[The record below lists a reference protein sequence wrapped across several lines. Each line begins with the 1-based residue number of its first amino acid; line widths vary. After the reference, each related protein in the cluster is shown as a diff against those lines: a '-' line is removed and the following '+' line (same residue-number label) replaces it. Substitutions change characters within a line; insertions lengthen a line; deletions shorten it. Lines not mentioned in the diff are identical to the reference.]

1 MKRTIR
7 DLVDL
12 EGKKVLLRVDFNVPH
27 DKYGEILDITRIEEE
42 IPTMKYLVEK
52 GAKLIVLSHMG
63 RPDGFDI
70 NLSMW
75 PISLILL
82 RYFPGKV
89 EFYQKKVNEDV
100 KKKIDAMANGS
111 ILLLE
116 NVRFYK
122 GETTND
128 PELAKEFASLADI
141 FVFDAFATSHR
152 KHASTYGASCLLPN
166 AIGFLVEKEVN
177 ALERAIKEPQRPF
190 VAIFGG
196 LKVEDKIKVLN
207 NIVEKADVILIGG
220 GMAYP
225 FLAAKGIGVG
235 ISNATS
241 ECVTIAKSII
251 DKAERLGKKLV
262 LPVDHVAV
270 KEGERTSKPFVTKTL
285 SGNMLGKDIGP
296 ATIKLFK
303 KEIAKAGQVVWNG
316 PLGQYEEKGFKRGT
330 GEIAIAVA
338 NRKCFSV
345 VGGGDSVNAVKSCG
359 LQGKI
364 SHISTGGGATMK
376 FLEGT
381 TLPCIEIIQERI
393 L

>member
-12 EGKKVLLRVDFNVPH
+12 EGKKVLLRADFNVPH
-27 DKYGEILDITRIEEE
+27 DKYGEILDTTKIEKE
-42 IPTMKYLVEK
+42 IPTMKYLIER

-70 NLSMW
+70 NLSLW
-75 PISLILL
+75 PISLLL
-82 RYFPGKV
+82 LKYFPGKV
-89 EFYQKKVNEDV
+89 EFFQKKVGEDL
-100 KKKIDAMANGS
+100 KKKIDSMANGS

-141 FVFDAFATSHR
+141 FVFDAFAASHR

-177 ALERAIKEPQRPF
+177 ALDRIVKDLQRPF

-196 LKVEDKIKVLN
+196 LKVDDKIKVLN

-225 FLAAKGIGVG
+225 FLAAKDIGVG

-241 ECVTIAKSII
+241 DCVSIAKSII
-251 DKAERLGKKLV
+251 DKVEKLGKKLV
-262 LPVDHVAV
+262 LPIDHVAV
-270 KEGERTSKPFVTKTL
+270 REGEKTSRPFVTKSLT
-285 SGNMLGKDIGP
+285 GNMLGKDIGP

-303 KEIAKAGQVVWNG
+303 QEIAKAGQIVWNG
-316 PLGQYEEKGFKRGT
+316 PLGQYEEKGFKKGT
-330 GEIAIAVA
+330 KEIAIAVA
-338 NRKCFSV
+338 KTKCFSV
-345 VGGGDSVNAVKSCG
+345 VGGGDSVNAIKSCG
-359 LQGKI
+359 LENKI
-364 SHISTGGGATMK
+364 SHLSTGGGATMK

-381 TLPCIEIIQERI
+381 TLPCIEIIQEKI

>member
-12 EGKKVLLRVDFNVPH
+12 EGKKVLLRADFNVPH
-27 DKYGEILDITRIEEE
+27 DKYGGILDTTRIEKE
-42 IPTMKYLVEK
+42 IPTMKYLIEK

-70 NLSMW
+70 NLSLW

-89 EFYQKKVNEDV
+89 EFFQKKVGEDL
-100 KKKIDAMANGS
+100 KKKIDSMANGS

-166 AIGFLVEKEVN
+166 AIGLLVEKEVK
-177 ALERAIKEPQRPF
+177 ALDRTIKDPQRPF

-196 LKVEDKIKVLN
+196 LKVDDKIKVLN
-207 NIVEKADVILIGG
+207 NIAEKADVILIGG

-241 ECVTIAKSII
+241 DCVSIAKSII
-251 DKAERLGKKLV
+251 DKVEKLGKKLV
-262 LPVDHVAV
+262 LPIDHVAV
-270 KEGERTSKPFVTKTL
+270 REGEKTSRPFVTKTL
-285 SGNMLGKDIGP
+285 TGNMLGKDIGP

-303 KEIAKAGQVVWNG
+303 QEIAKAGQIVWNG
-316 PLGQYEEKGFKRGT
+316 PLGQYEEKGFKKGT
-330 GEIAIAVA
+330 KKIAIAVA
-338 NRKCFSV
+338 KTKCFSV
-345 VGGGDSVNAVKSCG
+345 VGGGDSVNAIKSCG
-359 LQGKI
+359 LENKI
-364 SHISTGGGATMK
+364 SHLSTGGGATMK

-381 TLPCIEIIQERI
+381 TLPCIEIIQEKI